1 MQPMILSF
9 TALLICQLIG
19 EVLAR
24 GLHIPVPG
32 PVLGFALLFAALV
45 VRDRLFK
52 DATPVSQSEFG
63 AFAKVLLGSLS
74 LLFIPAGVGI
84 VSNFQVFSDYGLA
97 VGLALIG
104 STALTLALT
113 ALVFRWFSKPGS
125 EGSV

>member
-1 MQPMILSF
+1 MILSF

-32 PVLGFALLFAALV
+32 PVFGFALLFGALV
-45 VRDRLFK
+45 VRDRFFK
-52 DATPVSQSEFG
+52 GATPVSESEFG

-84 VSNFQVFSDYGLA
+84 VSNFQVFRDYGLA
-97 VGLALIG
+97 VGVALVG

-113 ALVFRWFSKPGS
+113 ALVFGWFSKAGS
-125 EGSV
+125 GDSV